1 MIGNQLELSIIGLYS
16 DDLTSG
22 FTILQISKLLKK
34 AYPYINRKVNE
45 FIFEG
50 ILIRTIVGKS
60 YLCHLNI
67 ENSQTTILLTL
78 IQLKKLE
85 AKLANEPETEAL
97 VAELNELRKQY
108 SLGLAAEFGKE
119 IVIASESRLSAESL
133 KDTPLLN
140 SRKIIFL
147 SYAEFRKKLEKEHA
161 AQIFFG
167 NEMYFFLFSQARG
180 VRR

>member
-45 FIFEG
+45 FISEG
-50 ILIRTIVGKS
+50 ILKKTVVGKS

-67 ENSQTTILLTL
+67 ENNQTTILLTL

-85 AKLANEPETEAL
+85 AKLANEPETE
-97 VAELNELRKQY
+97 
-108 SLGLAAEFGKE
+108 
-119 IVIASESRLSAESL
+119 
-133 KDTPLLN
+133 
-140 SRKIIFL
+140 
-147 SYAEFRKKLEKEHA
+147 
-161 AQIFFG
+161 
-167 NEMYFFLFSQARG
+167 
-180 VRR
+180 